1 MTLQARLIILVSFVL
16 FVAGSS
22 GYAGYQYAQG
32 VHAIKEN
39 AELTAMAEERRILS
53 AKLSEI
59 DQKHTAAL
67 EAARNE
73 NIALAAAVAAGTK
86 RLRVAASCPVPTSE
100 ATGMGDEAGPE
111 LNAAARPTYYAL
123 RDGLARQA
131 EQLAACQS
139 ILASIQTD

>member
-1 MTLQARLIILVSFVL
+1 MTLQARLIILASFIL

-39 AELTAMAEERRILS
+39 AALTAMAEERRILS
-53 AKLSEI
+53 AKLSEL
-59 DQKHTAAL
+59 DLKHTAAL

-86 RLRVAASCPVPTSE
+86 RLRVAASCPVPSTE
-100 ATGMGDEAGPE
+100 TTGLGDAAGPE

-139 ILASIQTD
+139 ILASISPG